1 MDLFR
6 GINWLAVLGAAVA
19 GFLIGGLWFSP
30 VMFAK
35 PWMAAIGKKAEE
47 LGKPAPAMATSFA
60 TTLAM
65 ATALALIV
73 VKMTNITV
81 LGGLRL
87 GLAIGVGVVLMG
99 MISDYGFTNNSKT
112 LLWIHGSYHVTMVTL
127 MTVILAA
134 WV

>member
-1 MDLFR
+1 
-6 GINWLAVLGAAVA
+6 
-19 GFLIGGLWFSP
+19 
-30 VMFAK
+30 
-35 PWMAAIGKKAEE
+35 
-47 LGKPAPAMATSFA
+47 
-60 TTLAM
+60 
-65 ATALALIV
+65 
-73 VKMTNITV
+73 MTNITV

-112 LLWIHGSYHVTMVTL
+112 LLWIHGSYHVAMITL